1 MNKMMNKDTTKCLMK
16 LNGKIL
22 KKAVSV
28 TKTLV
33 AGDDTATVELVGQM
47 TGLAGEMATVVNRY
61 GNGGIN
67 IPKSKEFEG
76 VATADTVA
84 ADKTEP
90 IPTEVIA
97 DKIDEKMP
105 ADFDLHKV
113 VRADG
118 KVTAYFEPTNGDKT
132 DEDGVEV
139 CKNAIVDAGMR
150 VDDAKLVDGG
160 TAIAVDLAL
169 IAPGGD
175 PILVD
180 DQEAEAEEVTNDE
193 PTDAVVP
200 TREKM
205 LEVMTLTVAR
215 AVDVVNRHVE
225 DQDPSVRKLAS
236 AMGFKDDLK
245 FLLHKR
251 FAEGTNEYEQ
261 AEKLLLTIR
270 KIAKMV
276 ERKRYTALEQV
287 PMYKA

>member
-1 MNKMMNKDTTKCLMK
+1 
-16 LNGKIL
+16 
-22 KKAVSV
+22 
-28 TKTLV
+28 
-33 AGDDTATVELVGQM
+33 M
-47 TGLAGEMATVVNRY
+47 TGAREGE
-61 GNGGIN
+61 
-67 IPKSKEFEG
+67 P
-76 VATADTVA
+76 
-84 ADKTEP
+84 
-90 IPTEVIA
+90 
-97 DKIDEKMP
+97 DERP
-105 ADFDLHKV
+105 
-113 VRADG
+113 
-118 KVTAYFEPTNGDKT
+118 
-132 DEDGVEV
+132 DEAE
-139 CKNAIVDAGMR
+139 
-150 VDDAKLVDGG
+150 DD
-160 TAIAVDLAL
+160 
-169 IAPGGD
+169 
-175 PILVD
+175 
-180 DQEAEAEEVTNDE
+180 EAEEEVDDDE

-261 AEKLLLTIR
+261 AEKLLVTIR